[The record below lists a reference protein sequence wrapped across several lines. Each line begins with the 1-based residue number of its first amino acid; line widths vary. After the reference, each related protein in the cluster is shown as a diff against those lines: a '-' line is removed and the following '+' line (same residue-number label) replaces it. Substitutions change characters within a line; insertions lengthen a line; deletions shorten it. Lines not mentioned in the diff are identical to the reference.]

1 MLNGSRDVIICIEN
15 HTDIGIKKHMQN
27 FVFLTTQGCHLCEVA
42 EALLVAGLNLERHQV
57 DVIDIAY
64 DDALLECY
72 GERIP
77 VLKNEDTKA
86 ELSWPFDAMQ
96 LERFVALEV

>member
-1 MLNGSRDVIICIEN
+1 
-15 HTDIGIKKHMQN
+15 MQN

-42 EALLVAGLNLERHQV
+42 EALLVASLNPECHQV

-77 VLKNEDTKA
+77 VFKNEDTQA
-86 ELSWPFDAMQ
+86 ELNWPFDADK
-96 LERFVALEV
+96 LEHFVALTV